1 MGYISPSEMERLR
14 LWHEVANSLRQN
26 GGEAAV
32 KRVFPEQFKP
42 TENERRRRTRKP
54 KRIVLA

>member
-1 MGYISPSEMERLR
+1 MGYISPFEVERLR
-14 LWHEVANSLRQN
+14 YLNEVANSLRRS

-32 KRVFPEQFKP
+32 KKVFPEQFKP
-42 TENERRRRTRKP
+42 TENEKRRRTGKP